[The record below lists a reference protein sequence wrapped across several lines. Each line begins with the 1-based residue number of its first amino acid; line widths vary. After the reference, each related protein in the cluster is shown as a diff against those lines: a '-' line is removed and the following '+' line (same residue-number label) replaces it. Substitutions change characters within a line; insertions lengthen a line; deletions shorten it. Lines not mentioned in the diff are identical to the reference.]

1 MKEFMCSD
9 FFFYSWIHNASYLH
23 NMVESFYISNSNWT
37 YKEFPLDGITSK
49 FHCLSI
55 DIENGKIKWWNFL
68 CQKSIKDEQSTV
80 EDTFTLV
87 PMHHHKFIVTCKD
100 LSI

>member
-49 FHCLSI
+49 FHCL
-55 DIENGKIKWWNFL
+55 
-68 CQKSIKDEQSTV
+68 
-80 EDTFTLV
+80 
-87 PMHHHKFIVTCKD
+87 
-100 LSI
+100 